1 MKLTPL
7 TILLLLTTCA
17 FAQKT
22 TRYYDVYWKESDA
35 KRARFVSI
43 MEKTDSDWYCRDYY
57 FVKNPTLEM
66 EGWYQDSTKKMR
78 TGKFTWLYPDSKPFM
93 TGRYL
98 QGKKQG
104 TWLKYH
110 PNGMIAD
117 STEYEA
123 GNPIGTHLSWFPN
136 GSPSDSSI
144 FHADGSGMQVTWFD
158 NGSPSSAGVYTAGRK
173 MQGEWKFYHKNGQ
186 ISADELYDQ
195 GKLLRKDYY
204 DENGGMV
211 TDTADRER
219 NAALRGDFTAKTW
232 LRYLQ
237 KNLEFPP
244 NYKIS
249 NSDEAAVGVTFTI
262 DEDGNVKDAFISTP
276 FYPAFEREAL
286 RVIIRSPKWW
296 PAIDHNRYVQSIHI
310 QSVIFNQT
318 IE

>member
-1 MKLTPL
+1 MKLPTL

-35 KRARFVSI
+35 KRARFVST
-43 MEKTDSDWYCRDYY
+43 MEKTDSAWHCLDYY
-57 FVKNPTLEM
+57 YVKNPTLEM
-66 EGWYQDSTKKMR
+66 EGWYQDSTKKIR
-78 TGKFTWLYPDSKPFM
+78 TGKFTWLYPDKKPSM

-123 GNPIGTHLSWFPN
+123 GNPIGTSLSWYPN

-144 FHADGSGMQVTWFD
+144 FHAGGSGKQVTWFD
-158 NGSPSSAGVYTAGRK
+158 NGNPSSAGVYAVGRK
-173 MQGEWKFYHKNGQ
+173 MHGEWKFYHKNGQ
-186 ISADELYDQ
+186 ISADEFYDQ

-211 TDTADRER
+211 TDTTDRER
-219 NAALRGDFTAKTW
+219 NAALRGDFTAKAW

-249 NSDEAAVGVTFTI
+249 NSDEAAVGVTFSI

-296 PAIDHNRYVQSIHI
+296 PAVNHNRYVQSYHI
-310 QSVIFNQT
+310 QSVVFNQT
-318 IE
+318 TE